1 MTLAFLYWLFMILW
15 FVFGLWQ
22 GWGPINTPNAPNVQY
37 VLGGHFLLF
46 ILFLL
51 LGLHAF
57 GWPIKT

>member
-1 MTLAFLYWLFMILW
+1 MTLAFLFWLFMILW

-22 GWGPINTPNAPNVQY
+22 GWGATNTPAGQY
-37 VLGGHFLLF
+37 VLGGHVLLF